1 MQKAIEATIYEKI
14 TLKEQTT
21 APIGTDI
28 RIELVF
34 KDSNGGEIATFVDVT
49 SVSMGD
55 GDWNEIQYPFVIKD
69 VMEHINKDPYIVH
82 DMIGGVDINH
92 DNIISK
98 REQTNITVIPYEFL
112 GIGYDPHKDHTYLVL
127 PEDLKHKA
135 KEYYKKHSPQ
145 NPVTG
150 WIDDN
155 IDNEFGKGAASL
167 AAGQYGFGDWA
178 ARLTGFRDWQQGHSV
193 LDDSEQEKAVDEF
206 WYMWDIIKY
215 IAQNK
220 NGSGEIFTKSVK
232 KYMKQNPQYVTGRLL
247 TGFGLTRIVTPKGA
261 SKPKK
266 VLNSAGISGV
276 GFWGDKVF
284 TARQIDEFAR
294 GIILGK

>member
-1 MQKAIEATIYEKI
+1 MNKAIEATIYEKI

-34 KDSNGGEIATFVDVT
+34 KNSNGENLATFIAVT

-55 GDWNEIQYPFVIKD
+55 GKWNEISYSFVIKD
-69 VMEHINKDPYIVH
+69 VMYHINKDPYMVH
-82 DMIGGVDINH
+82 DLLAGVDINH

-98 REQTNITVIPYEFL
+98 REQTSIKVIPYEFL
-112 GIGYDPHKDHTYLVL
+112 GIGYDAHKDHAYLVL

-135 KEYYKKHSPQ
+135 KEYYKEHTPQ

-150 WIDDN
+150 WIDEN
-155 IDNEFGKGAASL
+155 IDSEFGKGAASL
-167 AAGQYGFGDWA
+167 AAGQWGFGDWV
-178 ARLTGFRDWQQGHSV
+178 ARFTGFRDWQNDSV
-193 LDDSEQEKAVDEF
+193 ILDNNEQEKAIDEF
-206 WYMWDIIKY
+206 GYMVDFILY
-215 IAQNK
+215 IVQNK
-220 NGSGEIFTKSVK
+220 NGSGEIFANAIS
-232 KYMKQNPQYVTGRLL
+232 KYIKQNPQYISGRLL
-247 TGFGLTRIVTPKGA
+247 TGIGLAKIVTPKGA
-261 SKPKK
+261 SLKK
-266 VLNSAGISGV
+266 SIAISGGISGT
-276 GFWGDKVF
+276 GLMGDRLF